1 MARMPAPE
9 ERFTIGVP
17 ERGTVSAAYA
27 RPSGADISLVLAHG
41 AGAGMDH
48 PFMAGFSR
56 AINELGVATLRFNF
70 PYMEGGRR
78 SPDRPPVAIAA
89 WRAAL
94 DAATKRAVDGEPVW
108 AGGKSFGGR
117 MASLAV
123 AEGMPAAGLVFLGY
137 PLHPPG
143 KPERVRDEHLYGIE
157 VPMLFLEGTK
167 DPFAT
172 PAVLGPVLERLGARA
187 TLHTIE
193 GGGHSFERS
202 RSDDPRAT
210 ASLLAPIAADFMREP
225 R

>member
-1 MARMPAPE
+1 MPAPE
-9 ERFTIGVP
+9 ERFAIEVP
-17 ERGTVSAAYA
+17 EKGTVSAAYA
-27 RPSGADISLVLAHG
+27 RPPDADFSLVLAHG

-89 WRAAL
+89 WRAAF

-123 AEGMPAAGLVFLGY
+123 AEGLPAAGLVFLGY

-172 PAVLGPVLERLGARA
+172 PAVLGPVIERLGARA

-202 RSDDPRAT
+202 RRDDPRAT
-210 ASLLAPIAADFMREP
+210 ASALAPIAADFMREP